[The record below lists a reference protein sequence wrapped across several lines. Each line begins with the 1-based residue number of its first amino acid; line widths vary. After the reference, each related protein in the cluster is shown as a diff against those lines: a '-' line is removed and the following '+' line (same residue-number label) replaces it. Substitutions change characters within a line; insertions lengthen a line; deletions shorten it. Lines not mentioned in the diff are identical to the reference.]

1 MVAVVV
7 VLVVSRAFT
16 ARRTKDLGNELE
28 LACSFWYAALA
39 VFVVVAVAVFFCFLG
54 NHIALLSPH
63 MTNPFYGQF

>member
-1 MVAVVV
+1 MVAVVIAV

-39 VFVVVAVAVFFCFLG
+39 VFVVVAVCVFVFVFWAITLRCFL
-54 NHIALLSPH
+54 H
-63 MTNPFYGQF
+63 T